1 MISWPHFRAY
11 ELDDKT
17 MNPNY
22 YIACDL
28 GAESG
33 RVMLAQLEAG
43 RLSLEEIHR
52 FPSAVVR
59 VLGSLRWD
67 VLRIYEELKIGLREV
82 AKRNLRVRGI
92 SVDSWGVDYVLINA
106 VHPMISPPFHYR
118 DDRTTATYEKLLK
131 DLGPEL
137 IFEETGIQF
146 MPINT
151 IYHLAS
157 DVERSRSILDASD
170 CFLTIG
176 DYFNYLFSGVACVDE
191 SLASTTQLYNPRIG
205 SWSEALIERCG
216 IPRKIFPK
224 VVPPGTVLGTL
235 LSDVSAETGLRDV
248 QVIATCSH
256 DTGEAV
262 AAVPAQG
269 DNWAYLSSGTW
280 SLIGVELACPLINET
295 VRAHNFTNESGY
307 GGTTRFLKNIVGLW
321 ILQESRR
328 AWARQ
333 GMDLDY
339 ARLTEEANE
348 AEPFRSLINPSAAR
362 FAKPGDMPQHIAAYC
377 RETDQPTPETPGQF
391 TRCILES
398 LAFSY
403 RAALDE
409 IEELT
414 GRTIARLHIVGGGS
428 QSNLLNQFAASAT
441 RRQVV
446 AGPVEATAAGNVLIQ
461 ALALGDIDSL
471 QALRQIVSHSFPLR
485 SFEPLDS
492 ENWQQA
498 YHRFLQL
505 KLAT

>member
-1 MISWPHFRAY
+1 
-11 ELDDKT
+11 

-43 RLSLEEIHR
+43 HLSLEEIHR

-59 VLGSLRWD
+59 VLGTLRWD
-67 VLRIYEELKIGLREV
+67 VLRIYEELKTGLREV
-82 AKRNLRVRGI
+82 AKRKSGARGI
-92 SVDSWGVDYVLINA
+92 SVDSWGVDYVLVNA

-118 DDRTTATYEKLLK
+118 DDRTAATYEKLR
-131 DLGPEL
+131 DSIGSEL

-157 DVERSRSILDASD
+157 DVERSRPILEASD

-191 SLASTTQLYNPRIG
+191 SLASTTQLYNPRTR
-205 SWSEALIERCG
+205 SWSEALIERCRL
-216 IPRKIFPK
+216 PRKIFPK
-224 VVPPGTVLGTL
+224 VVPPGTVLGPL
-235 LSDVSAETGLRDV
+235 LDEVSAETGLNGV

-262 AAVPAQG
+262 AAVPGQG
-269 DNWAYLSSGTW
+269 DDWAYLSSGTW
-280 SLIGVELACPLINET
+280 SLIGVELTEPLINET
-295 VRAHNFTNESGY
+295 VRAHNFTNELGY

-333 GMDLDY
+333 GVELDY
-339 ARLTEEANE
+339 ARLTAEADE

-377 RETDQPTPETPGQF
+377 RETGQPAPETPGQYA
-391 TRCILES
+391 RCILES
-398 LAFSY
+398 LALSY
-403 RAALDE
+403 RSALDE

-414 GRTIARLHIVGGGS
+414 GRSIARLHIVGGGS

-441 RRQVV
+441 QREVI

-461 ALALGDIDSL
+461 ALALGDIESL
-471 QALRQIVSHSFPLR
+471 QALRQIVRHSFPLR
-485 SFEPLDS
+485 SFEPLETES
-492 ENWQQA
+492 WQRA
-498 YHRFLQL
+498 FDRLHQL

>member
-1 MISWPHFRAY
+1 MAPR
-11 ELDDKT
+11 
-17 MNPNY
+17 Y

-33 RVMLAQLEAG
+33 RVMLGTLHDG

-52 FPSAVVR
+52 FPSAMVR

-67 VLRIYEELKIGLREV
+67 VLRIYEELKTGLRKT
-82 AKRNLRVRGI
+82 AKRKLPILGI

-118 DDRTTATYEKLLK
+118 DERTAATYEKVRESVGSK
-131 DLGPEL
+131 L

-151 IYHLAS
+151 IYHLTS
-157 DVERSRSILDASD
+157 DIEKSRALVEAAD

-191 SLASTTQLYNPRIG
+191 SNASTTQLYNPRTR
-205 SWSEALIERCG
+205 SWSERLIERCG
-216 IPRKIFPK
+216 MPSKIFPK
-224 VVPPGTVLGTL
+224 LVLPGTVLGPL
-235 LSDVSAETGLRDV
+235 LPEVAAETGLTDV
-248 QVIATCSH
+248 QVIASCSH

-262 AAVPAQG
+262 AATPSRG
-269 DNWAYLSSGTW
+269 DDWAYLSSGTW
-280 SLIGVELACPLINET
+280 SLIGVELPQPLISEK

-333 GMDLDY
+333 GLDLDY
-339 ARLTEEANE
+339 ASLTAEAE
-348 AEPFRSLINPSAAR
+348 RAEPFRSLINPNAAR
-362 FAKPGDMPQHIAAYC
+362 FAKPGEMPDNISAYC
-377 RETDQPTPETPGQF
+377 RETGQPAPETPGQS

-398 LAFSY
+398 LALSY
-403 RAALDE
+403 RAALGE
-409 IEELT
+409 IEILT

-428 QSNLLNQFAASAT
+428 QSVLLNQFAANAT
-441 RRQVV
+441 RREVI

-461 ALALGDIDSL
+461 AIALGQVESH
-471 QALRQIVSHSFPLR
+471 QALRKIVRDSFALHT
-485 SFEPLDS
+485 FQPLDAES
-492 ENWQQA
+492 WQEA
-498 YHRFLQL
+498 YDRFTEL
-505 KLAT
+505 KLEI

>member
-1 MISWPHFRAY
+1 
-11 ELDDKT
+11 

-33 RVMLAQLEAG
+33 RVMLARLEAG
-43 RLSLEEIHR
+43 HLSLEEIHR

-59 VLGSLRWD
+59 VLGTLRWD
-67 VLRIYEELKIGLREV
+67 VLRIYEELKTGLREV
-82 AKRNLRVRGI
+82 AKRKSGARGI
-92 SVDSWGVDYVLINA
+92 SVDSWGVDYVLVNA

-118 DDRTTATYEKLLK
+118 DDRTAATYEKLR
-131 DLGPEL
+131 DSIGSEL

-157 DVERSRSILDASD
+157 DVERSRPILEASD

-191 SLASTTQLYNPRIG
+191 SLASTTQLYNPRTR
-205 SWSEALIERCG
+205 SWSEALIERCRL
-216 IPRKIFPK
+216 PRKIFPK
-224 VVPPGTVLGTL
+224 VVPPGTVLGPL
-235 LSDVSAETGLRDV
+235 LDEVSAETGLNGV

-262 AAVPAQG
+262 AAVPGQG
-269 DNWAYLSSGTW
+269 DDWAYLSSGTW
-280 SLIGVELACPLINET
+280 SLIGVELTEPLINET

-333 GMDLDY
+333 GVELDY
-339 ARLTEEANE
+339 ARLTAEADE
-348 AEPFRSLINPSAAR
+348 AEPFRSLINPNAAR

-377 RETDQPTPETPGQF
+377 RETGQPAPETPGQY
-391 TRCILES
+391 TRCTLES
-398 LAFSY
+398 LALSY
-403 RAALDE
+403 RSALDE

-414 GRTIARLHIVGGGS
+414 GRSIARLHIVGGGS

-441 RRQVV
+441 QREVI

-461 ALALGDIDSL
+461 ALALGDIESL

-485 SFEPLDS
+485 SFKPLETES
-492 ENWQQA
+492 WQRA
-498 YHRFLQL
+498 FDRFNQL

>member
-1 MISWPHFRAY
+1 M
-11 ELDDKT
+11 D
-17 MNPNY
+17 PNY
-22 YIACDL
+22 FIACDL

-33 RVMLAQLEAG
+33 RVMLARLEDR

-67 VLRIYEELKIGLREV
+67 VLRIYEELKAGLGKI
-82 AKRNLRVRGI
+82 AKRDIPIRGM

-118 DDRTTATYEKLLK
+118 DQRTATTYESVRERVGSK
-131 DLGPEL
+131 L

-151 IYHLAS
+151 IYHLTS
-157 DVERSRSILDASD
+157 DTEKSPALLEAAD

-176 DYFNYLFSGVACVDE
+176 DYFNYLFSGVARVDE
-191 SLASTTQLYNPRIG
+191 SNASTTQLYNPRTH
-205 SWSEALIERCG
+205 SWSQKLIDRCG
-216 IPRKIFPK
+216 MPRKIFPEL
-224 VVPPGTVLGTL
+224 VAPGTILGPL
-235 LSDVSAETGLRDV
+235 LPDVSAETALDGV
-248 QVIATCSH
+248 QVIASCSH

-262 AAVPAQG
+262 AAVPGKG
-269 DNWAYLSSGTW
+269 DDWAYLSSGTW
-280 SLIGVELACPLINET
+280 SLIGVELSQPLISEK
-295 VRAHNFTNESGY
+295 VRAHNFTNEAGY

-333 GMDLDY
+333 GFDLDY
-339 ARLTEEANE
+339 ASLTGEAE
-348 AEPFRSLINPSAAR
+348 KAEPFRSLINPNAAR
-362 FAKPGDMPQHIAAYC
+362 FAKPGEMPDNIVAYC
-377 RETDQPTPETPGQF
+377 RETDQPAPETPGQF

-398 LAFSY
+398 LALSY

-414 GRTIARLHIVGGGS
+414 GRSIARLHIVGGGS
-428 QSNLLNQFAASAT
+428 QSTLLDQFAANAT
-441 RRQVV
+441 QREVI

-461 ALALGDIDSL
+461 AIALGQVESH
-471 QALRQIVSHSFPLR
+471 QALREIVRDSFPLQTFR
-485 SFEPLDS
+485 SRDAKS
-492 ENWQQA
+492 WQEA
-498 YHRFLQL
+498 YHRSRQL
-505 KLAT
+505 ELIT